1 MWKAMM
7 VKLNG
12 CILIEGDDLLKKYN
26 IWDKVSTDIKEEF
39 DSEPTYNKNFS
50 KNKTKSYGDE
60 ATHFHDKMLKA
71 RSNGT
76 RLAVITTDSA
86 LKKDKNYYPQV
97 LLKECKYIEKEK
109 KVIRDIT
116 EDLEIFSSD
125 SAEEELF
132 S

>member
-1 MWKAMM
+1 M
-7 VKLNG
+7 
-12 CILIEGDDLLKKYN
+12 IEGDDLLKKYN